1 MDRRIEKSK
10 KALRAAFWQLREKKS
25 IQDIKISELCQ
36 AADVNKTTF
45 YAHYLNIYELAED
58 VEKHLLHK
66 VISDIPHAQDYTFEN
81 MSSYTI
87 EVTRAFERHRKEV
100 EILFRDSGVSHLGA
114 YLEQVMKAVIFDKHP
129 QLKNNAE
136 LNFMLSYC
144 IHGAFNASM
153 SNPDTPLETRI
164 SVLETILQA
173 LQPVM
178 KQILLPQA
186 GSKQVCK

>member
-58 VEKHLLHK
+58 VERHLLHK
-66 VISDIPHAQDYTFEN
+66 VISDIPHDRNYTFEN
-81 MSSYTI
+81 ISSYTI
-87 EVTRAFERHRKEV
+87 EVTRAFESHRKEV
-100 EILFRDSGVSHLGA
+100 EILFRDSGVNHLGA

-129 QLKNNAE
+129 QLKNNVA

-153 SNPDTPLETRI
+153 SNPDAPLETRI

-173 LQPVM
+173 LQPAM
-178 KQILLPQA
+178 KQVLLPQA
-186 GSKQVCK
+186 EL